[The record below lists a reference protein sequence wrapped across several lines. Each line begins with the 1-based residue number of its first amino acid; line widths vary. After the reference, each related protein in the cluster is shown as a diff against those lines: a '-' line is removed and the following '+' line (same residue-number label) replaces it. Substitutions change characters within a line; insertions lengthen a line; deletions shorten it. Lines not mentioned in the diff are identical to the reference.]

1 MKKSKQ
7 TYFNRELSW
16 LSFNQRVLDQAS
28 RSTNPLLERLKF
40 IAITA
45 SNLDEFFMVRVGG
58 LAMVADS
65 ATVLDIN
72 GWTPTQ
78 QLEKIRV
85 RVKEMYAHQS
95 ECLLNELEPLLAEEG
110 IERVE
115 SENLSKSDLKFLRN
129 RFHEE
134 MMSSL
139 APIAIENM
147 ETFPALSGA
156 RICMCVRLKN
166 DFSSRL
172 GVPTEKEATLDQV
185 ANREKDRYVLIP
197 MGKSLA
203 RFQSLPSKTGYRYM
217 LTEDV
222 VGMFLSDFFGEQE
235 IIEWNTLRVTRNGD
249 VDLEEDG
256 RADLLIGMQAMLE
269 ARRKSECVR
278 LEISDSTSQKMQ
290 TFLQNSIDVQDED
303 VYSIQGP
310 LGLSDYFSLAGLRGF
325 PRLKDASWPAQ
336 PSPEFSSA
344 EGIFQTIARGDRL
357 LYHPYQSYEP
367 IVQFIQ
373 AAATDPDVIA
383 VKQTLYRTSE
393 SSEIV
398 KALCLAAENG
408 KHVTVIVE
416 LKARFDEARNINWAR
431 ELADAGVDVIYG
443 VRGLKTHAKMCL
455 VVRREPTGIKRYI
468 HFGTGNYN
476 ESTAKLYSDASLF
489 TCDEK
494 LGRDSVHFFNA
505 ITGLSVPQTLEKLI
519 AAPINLRESLLEMI
533 RIETESATRGNAAAI
548 TAKVNSLVDKQIID
562 ELYLASQAGVK
573 IRLNIR
579 GICCLVPGKKGL
591 SENIRVISVVDRLLE
606 HARIFHFHHGG
617 DERIFISS
625 ADWMGRNL
633 DRRIE
638 LMVPVLDKNCK
649 TRLTKIL
656 RTYFDDNLAASELQP
671 NGDYVPVTK
680 KRKKKDFRSQLNL
693 HQEACQ
699 IHSAQNNPKHTVFEP
714 HRGESQD

>member
-7 TYFNRELSW
+7 IYFNRELSW

-28 RSTNPLLERLKF
+28 RSSNPLLERLKF

-58 LAMVADS
+58 LALIADS
-65 ATVLDIN
+65 ATALDIN

-78 QLEKIRV
+78 QLEKIRA
-85 RVKEMYAHQS
+85 RARQMYADQS
-95 ECLLNELEPLLAEEG
+95 ECLLNELEPLLAKEG
-110 IERVE
+110 IERVKPE
-115 SENLSKSDLKFLRN
+115 SLSKSDLKFLRN
-129 RFHEE
+129 RFQEE
-134 MMSSL
+134 MLSSL
-139 APIAIENM
+139 SPIAIENT

-172 GVPTEKEATLDQV
+172 DTPTEKEVSLEQA
-185 ANREKDRYVLIP
+185 ANRQNDRYVLIP

-235 IIEWNTLRVTRNGD
+235 VIEWNTLRVTRNGD

-269 ARRKSECVR
+269 ARRKSACVR
-278 LEISDSTSQKMQ
+278 LEISDSTSLKMQ
-290 TFLQNSIDVQDED
+290 TFLQNSIDVQEDD

-310 LGLSDYFSLAGLRGF
+310 LGLSDYFTLAGLRGF
-325 PRLKDASWPAQ
+325 PRLKDANWPAQ

-344 EGIFQTIARGDRL
+344 EGIFQTISRGDRL

-373 AAATDPDVIA
+373 AAATDPAVIA

-416 LKARFDEARNINWAR
+416 LKARFDEARNINWSR

-519 AAPINLRESLLEMI
+519 AAPINLRESLIEMI

-617 DERIFISS
+617 NERIFISS

-649 TRLTKIL
+649 SRLTKIL
-656 RTYFDDNLAASELQP
+656 RTYFDDNVAASELQP
-671 NGDYVPVTK
+671 NGDYIAVTK

-699 IHSAQNNPKHTVFEP
+699 IHSTQTNPKHTVFEP
-714 HRGESQD
+714 HRGEKLD

>member
-7 TYFNRELSW
+7 IYFNRELSW
-16 LSFNQRVLDQAS
+16 LSFNQRVLEQAG
-28 RSTNPLLERLKF
+28 RSSNPLLERLKF
-40 IAITA
+40 IAISA

-58 LAMVADS
+58 LTMVADS
-65 ATVLDIN
+65 DTALDIK

-78 QLEKIRV
+78 QLEKIRTRV
-85 RVKEMYAHQS
+85 REMYAEQS
-95 ECLLNELEPLLAEEG
+95 KYLLNELEPLLAEAG

-115 SENLSKSDLKFLRN
+115 VENLTKSELKFLRN
-129 RFHEE
+129 QFHEE

-139 APIAIENM
+139 APIAIENT
-147 ETFPALSGA
+147 EIFPALSGA

-172 GVPTEKEATLDQV
+172 GAHTEKRASLDQ
-185 ANREKDRYVLIP
+185 AINRENDRYVLIP

-217 LTEDV
+217 LSEDV

-278 LEISDSTSQKMQ
+278 LEISDTTSKKMQ
-290 TFLQNSIDVQDED
+290 TFLQNSVDVQEED
-303 VYSIQGP
+303 VYPIKGP

-325 PRLKDASWPAQ
+325 PRLNDANWPAQ
-336 PSPEFSSA
+336 QSPEFSNDES
-344 EGIFQTIARGDRL
+344 IFQTIASGDRL

-373 AAATDPDVIA
+373 AAATDPSVIA

-398 KALCLAAENG
+398 KTLCLAAENG

-533 RIETESATRGNAAAI
+533 RLETESATRGNVATI
-548 TAKVNSLVDKQIID
+548 TAKVNSIVDKQFID

-573 IRLNIR
+573 IRLNVR

-617 DERIFISS
+617 DERIFLSS
-625 ADWMGRNL
+625 ADLMGRNL

-649 TRLTKIL
+649 SRLTKIL
-656 RTYFDDNLAASELQP
+656 RTYFDDNVAASELQP
-671 NGDYVPVTK
+671 NGDYLPVTK
-680 KRKKKDFRSQLNL
+680 KRKKKEFRSQLNL
-693 HQEACQ
+693 YREACQ
-699 IHSAQNNPKHTVFEP
+699 IHSTQTNPKYTVFEP
-714 HRGESQD
+714 HRGERLD

>member
-7 TYFNRELSW
+7 IYFNRELSW

-28 RSTNPLLERLKF
+28 RSSNPLLERLKF

-78 QLEKIRV
+78 QLEKIRTRV
-85 RVKEMYAHQS
+85 RQMYADQS

-115 SENLSKSDLKFLRN
+115 PGNLSKSDLKFLRN

-172 GVPTEKEATLDQV
+172 GVPAEREATLDQV
-185 ANREKDRYVLIP
+185 ANRENDRYVLIP
-197 MGKSLA
+197 MGKSFA
-203 RFQSLPSKTGYRYM
+203 RFQALPSKTGYRYM

-278 LEISDSTSQKMQ
+278 LEISDSTSLKMQ

-325 PRLKDASWPAQ
+325 PRLKDANWPAQ

-533 RIETESATRGNAAAI
+533 RIETESA
-548 TAKVNSLVDKQIID
+548 
-562 ELYLASQAGVK
+562 
-573 IRLNIR
+573 
-579 GICCLVPGKKGL
+579 
-591 SENIRVISVVDRLLE
+591 
-606 HARIFHFHHGG
+606 
-617 DERIFISS
+617 
-625 ADWMGRNL
+625 
-633 DRRIE
+633 
-638 LMVPVLDKNCK
+638 
-649 TRLTKIL
+649 
-656 RTYFDDNLAASELQP
+656 
-671 NGDYVPVTK
+671 
-680 KRKKKDFRSQLNL
+680 
-693 HQEACQ
+693 
-699 IHSAQNNPKHTVFEP
+699 
-714 HRGESQD
+714 

>member
-7 TYFNRELSW
+7 IYFNRELSW

-28 RSTNPLLERLKF
+28 RSSNPLLERLKF
-40 IAITA
+40 IAISA

-58 LAMVADS
+58 LAMIADS

-78 QLEKIRV
+78 QLEKIRS
-85 RVKEMYAHQS
+85 RVKEMYSNQS
-95 ECLLNELEPLLAEEG
+95 ECLLNELEPLLAGEG
-110 IERVE
+110 IERVDA
-115 SENLSKSDLKFLRN
+115 ENLTTSELKFLRN

-139 APIAIENM
+139 APIAIENT

-172 GVPTEKEATLDQV
+172 GAQTQNRASLDQV
-185 ANREKDRYVLIP
+185 ANRENDRYVLIP
-197 MGKSLA
+197 MGKFLA

-222 VGMFLSDFFGEQE
+222 IGMFLSEFFGEQE

-269 ARRKSECVR
+269 ARRKSQCVR
-278 LEISDSTSQKMQ
+278 LEISAATSLKMQ
-290 TFLQNSIDVQDED
+290 AFLQNSIDVQLED

-310 LGLSDYFSLAGLRGF
+310 LGLSDYFSLASLRGF
-325 PRLKDASWPAQ
+325 PSLNDANWPAQ

-344 EGIFQTIARGDRL
+344 ESIFQTIASGDRL

-367 IVQFIQ
+367 IVQFTQ
-373 AAATDPDVIA
+373 AAANDPAVIA

-416 LKARFDEARNINWAR
+416 LKARFDEARNINWAKV
-431 ELADAGVDVIYG
+431 LADAGVDVIYG

-476 ESTAKLYSDASLF
+476 ESTAEIYSDASLF

-548 TAKVNSLVDKQIID
+548 TAKANSLVDKQIID

-649 TRLTKIL
+649 SRLTKIL
-656 RTYFDDNLAASELQP
+656 RTYFDDNLASSELQP
-671 NGDYVPVTK
+671 NGDYLPVTK

-699 IHSAQNNPKHTVFEP
+699 IHSAQTNPKHTVFEP
-714 HRGESQD
+714 HRVESPD